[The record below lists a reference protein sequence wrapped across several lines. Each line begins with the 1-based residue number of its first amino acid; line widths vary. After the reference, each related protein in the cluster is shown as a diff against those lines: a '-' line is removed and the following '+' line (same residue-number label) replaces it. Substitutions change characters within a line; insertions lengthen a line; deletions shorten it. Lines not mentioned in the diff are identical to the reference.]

1 MAAKIKW
8 PRYGTILRYLQLC
21 LWLKP
26 HSILV
31 YHSEQTVRN
40 FNVTA
45 YTVEFFVHCLKKVFT
60 MACYNSDNNKPILT
74 IFGGN
79 VTEKVS
85 SDQAVFS
92 VFFCVCC

>member
-1 MAAKIKW
+1 M
-8 PRYGTILRYLQLC
+8 
-21 LWLKP
+21 
-26 HSILV
+26 
-31 YHSEQTVRN
+31 RN

-45 YTVEFFVHCLKKVFT
+45 YTVEFFVHCLKKVYT

-92 VFFCVCC
+92 VFFLCLLLKFQATFEYKEAISRSPVSPDSAETLVR